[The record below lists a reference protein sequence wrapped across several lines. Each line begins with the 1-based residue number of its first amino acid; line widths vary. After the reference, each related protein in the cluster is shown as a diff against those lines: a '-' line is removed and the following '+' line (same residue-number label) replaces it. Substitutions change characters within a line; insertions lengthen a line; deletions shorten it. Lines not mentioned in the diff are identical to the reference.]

1 LEGIFMTLKEQLNED
16 MKAAMKAKD
25 KDTLAVIRMVK
36 AAISNK
42 EIEDGELD
50 DTAVLGILAKEV
62 KQRQDTL
69 NEVSKAGRDDLVEQN
84 QKEIGILQ
92 GYLPEQLSDEELRQI
107 IEKAVSD
114 SGASSLADMGKVM
127 GIVQPEIKGRA
138 DGSKASQI
146 VKEILSK

>member
-1 LEGIFMTLKEQLNED
+1 MTLKEQLNED

>member
-1 LEGIFMTLKEQLNED
+1 MTLKEQLNED

-92 GYLPEQLSDEELRQI
+92 SYLPEQLSDEELRQI